1 MPDSAAAAAATRRRE
16 IRVDLQRIAD
26 MVPARCRLLDIG
38 CGDGALLDYLI
49 HEKGVDGRGIEIS
62 VAGVNTCITHGLSVI
77 QGDADTDLDDYPDAA
92 FDMVVLSQT
101 LQAMR
106 NPRKVLVNLMRI
118 GKKAVV
124 SFPNFGY
131 WRVRVGLLFLGN
143 MPITKALPYQWY
155 DTPNIHQCTIKD
167 FVRLADEL
175 GITIERSIA
184 LNRTE
189 QVRRIGCST
198 FLANMMGEQALFLLS
213 KPSND

>member
-1 MPDSAAAAAATRRRE
+1 MPDSGLPRHILRA
-16 IRVDLQRIAD
+16 DLQRIAE
-26 MVPARCRLLDIG
+26 MVPPNCRLLDIG

-62 VAGVNTCITHGLSVI
+62 VAGVNAGITHGLSVI
-77 QGDADTDLDDYPDAA
+77 QGDADTDLDDYPDNA
-92 FDMVVLSQT
+92 FDVVVLSQT

-106 NPRKVLVNLMRI
+106 DPRKVLENLLRI
-118 GKKAVV
+118 GTKAIV

-131 WRVRVGLLFLGN
+131 WRVRLRLLLWGD

-184 LNRTE
+184 LKRNNE
-189 QVRRIGCST
+189 VRRIAASL
-198 FLANMMGEQALFLLS
+198 FASNLMGEQALFLLS
-213 KPSND
+213 KPKR